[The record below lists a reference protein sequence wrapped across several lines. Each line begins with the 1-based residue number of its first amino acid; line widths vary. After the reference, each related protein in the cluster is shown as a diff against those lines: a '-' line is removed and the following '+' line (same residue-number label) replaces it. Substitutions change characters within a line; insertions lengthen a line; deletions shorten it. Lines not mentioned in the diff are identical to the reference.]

1 MEETETLFNYKGQ
14 DILIKK
20 KGSKYY
26 VGIRG
31 KVDIWLDNGVYNS
44 LHLAITSGRE
54 YARNIIDKIIVARKK
69 EANYGR

>member
-1 MEETETLFNYKGQ
+1 MKEIEKLFNYKNY

-20 KGSKYY
+20 KGNKYY

-31 KVDIWLDNGVYNS
+31 KVEIWLDNIYDS

-54 YARNIIDKIIVARKK
+54 YARIIIDRLILSRRCK
-69 EANYGR
+69 